1 MPPQLFF
8 AINTVILGYA
18 LTIASLILNY
28 LDADKTGMALVIV
41 SWIAAYFADLA
52 YVWGTNHP
60 LLTRTLQY
68 VSIAACGLSL
78 AVWYF

>member
-1 MPPQLFF
+1 MPKLFF

-18 LTIASLILNY
+18 LTITALILNY
-28 LDADKTGMALVIV
+28 LDADKIGVSLVIV
-41 SWIAAYFADLA
+41 SWIAAYFAETA

-60 LLTRTLQY
+60 MLTRIFQY
-68 VSIAACGLSL
+68 VSIIACGLLL